1 MNTRQT
7 FTLQPY
13 FTLQQQLVFD
23 DAERGLHKEELCRGA
38 EILWCRLTTVEPQS
52 NTLLISNRRI
62 PLKASAE
69 LIYQSTE
76 PDGWHFYT
84 CYAFG
89 PYLEVRL
96 CPSLLLYFP
105 APPKVIY
112 AAAVFA
118 DSDAADHTHRPS
130 ASSL

>member
-1 MNTRQT
+1 MPHSHHLI
-7 FTLQPY
+7 FPY
-13 FTLQQQLVFD
+13 RTTEHLLVFD
-23 DAERGLHKEELCRGA
+23 DAERHLYREELCRGA
-38 EILWCRLTTVEPQS
+38 DTLWDRLTSVEPLANALMFS
-52 NTLLISNRRI
+52 THRI

-69 LIYQSTE
+69 LIYHATE

-105 APPKVIY
+105 TPPTVIY
-112 AAAVFA
+112 AAAGA
-118 DSDAADHTHRPS
+118 TDQISQPS
-130 ASSL
+130 VPSP